1 MSKKNLDYIIKINR
15 YKNTLYQVVMT
26 LASFG
31 IYPVLYGYL
40 DEHVLGVWL
49 TLMSVASWIM
59 IFDVGVGNGLRNKIA
74 PLIDSGD
81 VEKTQNY
88 ISSTYF
94 FFFLFL
100 FFLCLILLFC
110 VNQFFNV
117 YVLFNAEEYLV
128 PDLMLS
134 FLLLVIT
141 IFSNLFFSLNFSVA
155 NAFQNSSFLNF
166 RNALFNV
173 LLLGSLFFTSLYS
186 NDKGSLLDVTILF
199 FLANIVINL
208 FTTIH
213 LFLSISEIR
222 PSIKYIRF
230 FYFKDNLKVGSQFF
244 IINLTSIVLF
254 SSDTFLISHLFEPK
268 EVTSYSVTI
277 KAFTVFLMIM
287 WIYLGPL
294 WSAYTVKWNKEDYNW
309 VFNKLN
315 QSIKLSFF
323 ICSVMLGFSLIFN
336 KVLYLWIGDD
346 SLYNSKLVLSI
357 FLLIGLR
364 IWSGNFSTLLN
375 GLGVVKVQMYCS
387 IFSIILN
394 IPISIILV
402 KNYNFGI
409 EGIAI
414 GTVLSLAIFSI
425 IGPIYVYRLRKTNF
439 KVQI

>member
-1 MSKKNLDYIIKINR
+1 MSKKNLDHIIRINR

-40 DEHVLGVWL
+40 DENVLGVWL

-81 VEKTQNY
+81 VEKTKKY
-88 ISSTYF
+88 MSSTYF

-100 FFLCLILLFC
+100 FFLCLIILFS
-110 VNQFFNV
+110 VYQFSNV
-117 YVLFNAEEYLV
+117 YVLFNTKKDLV
-128 PDLMLS
+128 PDLMFS
-134 FLLLVIT
+134 FLLLLIT

-155 NAFQNSSFLNF
+155 NAFQNSSFLSF
-166 RNALFNV
+166 RNSLFNV
-173 LLLGSLFFTSLYS
+173 LLLGCLFFTSLYS
-186 NDKGSLLDVTILF
+186 NAKGSLLDVTMLF
-199 FLANIVINL
+199 FLANLITNL
-208 FTTIH
+208 FTTMH
-213 LFLSISEIR
+213 LFLSISKVK
-222 PSIKYIRF
+222 PSIRYICF
-230 FYFKDNLKVGSQFF
+230 SYFKDNLKVGSQFF

-277 KAFTVFLMIM
+277 KAFTIFLLIM

-294 WSAYTVKWNKEDYNW
+294 WSAYTVKWDKEDYNW

-315 QSIKLSFF
+315 QSIKLTVV
-323 ICSVMLGFSLIFN
+323 ICLAMLGFSLIFDRL
-336 KVLYLWIGDD
+336 LYLWIGDD
-346 SLYNSKLVLSI
+346 SLYNSKLALSV
-357 FLLIGLR
+357 FLLTGLR

-387 IFSIILN
+387 IFAIILN

-402 KNYNFGI
+402 KNYNLGI
-409 EGIAI
+409 EGVAI

-425 IGPIYVYRLRKTNF
+425 VGPIYVYRLRKIKIITE
-439 KVQI
+439 

>member
-40 DEHVLGVWL
+40 DENVLGVWL

-81 VEKTQNY
+81 VEKTKSY
-88 ISSTYF
+88 MSSTYF

-100 FFLCLILLFC
+100 FFFCLVLLFC

-117 YVLFNAEEYLV
+117 YVLFNTEKKLV

-134 FLLLVIT
+134 FLLLVVT

-155 NAFQNSSFLNF
+155 NAFQNSSFLNL
-166 RNALFNV
+166 RNTLFNV
-173 LLLGSLFFTSLYS
+173 LLLVSLFFTSLYS
-186 NDKGSLLDVTILF
+186 NNKGSLLDVTIQF
-199 FLANIVINL
+199 FLVNLIINV

-222 PSIKYIRF
+222 PNVRYIRF
-230 FYFKDNLKVGSQFF
+230 FYFKDNLKIGSQFF

-277 KAFTVFLMIM
+277 KAFTIFLMIM

-294 WSAYTVKWNKEDYNW
+294 WSAYTVKWNKEDYHW

-323 ICSVMLGFSLIFN
+323 ICSAMLGFSLIFN
-336 KVLYLWIGDD
+336 KVLFLWIGDD

-375 GLGVVKVQMYCS
+375 GLGLIKVQMYCS
-387 IFSIILN
+387 IFAIILN

-402 KNYNFGI
+402 KKYNFGI
-409 EGIAI
+409 EGVAI

-425 IGPIYVYRLRKTNF
+425 VGPIYVYRLRKANF
-439 KVQI
+439 RAQI